1 MKICPKCGASCK
13 DDVFICRE
21 CYTSLNNVEPI
32 DAEEAKEKTE
42 KFFEKEAKKDKIKHI
57 LSIALL
63 PIFSAIYIPLA
74 TVCVYRIREF
84 AIFLVLLIFYIAVSI
99 TYYLG
104 FFKPDLLFMLSHMLT
119 IDNIDDVEL
128 SSWYYFTEKLGAVLA
143 LIIALFMV
151 IYLYCSTSPALSDF
165 TSYIFG

>member
-13 DDVFICRE
+13 DDVFICNE
-21 CYTSLNNVEPI
+21 CYTSLNNIEPTN
-32 DAEEAKEKTE
+32 AEEVTE
-42 KFFEKEAKKDKIKHI
+42 NFFKKEAKKDKIKHI

-63 PIFSAIYIPLA
+63 PIFSAIYIPFA
-74 TVCVYRIREF
+74 AVCVYRIREF
-84 AIFLVLLIFYIAVSI
+84 AIFLVLLILYIAVSI
-99 TYYLG
+99 TYYLS
-104 FFKPDLLFMLSHMLT
+104 FFKPEVLFILSHMLT

-143 LIIALFMV
+143 LVIALFMV
-151 IYLYCSTSPALSDF
+151 IYLYCTTSPALSNF

>member
-13 DDVFICRE
+13 DDSFICSE
-21 CYTSLNNVEPI
+21 CYTSLNNVVPI
-32 DAEEAKEKTE
+32 NAEEATE

-63 PIFSAIYIPLA
+63 PIFSAIYIPFAAL
-74 TVCVYRIREF
+74 CVYRIREF
-84 AIFLVLLIFYIAVSI
+84 AIFLVLLILYIAVSI

-104 FFKPDLLFMLSHMLT
+104 FFKPEMLFMLSHMFT

-128 SSWYYFTEKLGAVLA
+128 SSWYYFTEKLGAILA
-143 LIIALFMV
+143 LVLALFMV
-151 IYLYCSTSPALSDF
+151 IYLYCSTFPALSDF
-165 TSYIFG
+165 TSYIIS